1 LFKQK
6 KSIRSGADRC
16 CTKARKQ
23 QTNTLTLVRRSISR
37 SIQLTA
43 LKALATASED
53 YKVNNTWTDTYNR
66 QTHAEEQIL
75 YNHLLQVVQTEQPAE
90 SIDRFRLLFVCGG
103 GYPDRTVAAALE
115 TIAASKYAEQEFKYI
130 LNRCCHILIN
140 RWQPYPAKQKAI
152 PELIAL
158 FELVPKPST
167 SGYSRA
173 IGRLPK
179 LIHQFTA
186 SEQYLTLKRLAQVIT
201 DNSVGTT
208 NGKTPASQALGT
220 LIPRYPYL
228 WSHCLLT
235 DDSNYEQQKIIKKI
249 QAQKQQQFEIDLS
262 QYVAHQVRRAQVAR
276 RFTSI
281 SFGRPIQN
289 IKNPTLLSDPELF
302 FALKQFVGKVEG
314 GNTYKQLA
322 GSFRAGTSETQ
333 SYRSF
338 KNDLYE
344 YLISSISDGPYGK
357 CQFNQKLYKQLQNT
371 FPHSDDRKF
380 NEVLMMRTCSQLL
393 NFLVVES
400 PQRPNHFVFIDL
412 ISNLG
417 PTQTTGLLLKIVLI
431 CDKVKPYLE
440 KRLAILFGHYEFRAP
455 EAVLWLVKA
464 LENLN
469 LALSTNFGGVDL
481 SFLR

>member
-1 LFKQK
+1 M
-6 KSIRSGADRC
+6 
-16 CTKARKQ
+16 
-23 QTNTLTLVRRSISR
+23 
-37 SIQLTA
+37 
-43 LKALATASED
+43 
-53 YKVNNTWTDTYNR
+53 NNTWTDSYNR

-75 YNHLLQVVQTEQPAE
+75 YNHLLEVVQVEQPAE
-90 SIDRFRLLFVCGG
+90 LIARFRTLFVTGS
-103 GYPDRTVAAALE
+103 GYPDRSVAAALE
-115 TIAASKYAEQEFKYI
+115 TIAASKNAEQEFKYI
-130 LNRCCHILIN
+130 LNRCCHIPIN
-140 RWQPYPAKQKAI
+140 RWQPYPGKQAAI

-158 FELVPKPST
+158 FELVPQQ

-173 IGRLPK
+173 SGRVLK
-179 LIHQFTA
+179 LVQQFTE

-201 DNSVGTT
+201 HNSFDST
-208 NGKTPASQALGT
+208 NSKIPATLALGS

-228 WSHCLLT
+228 YSHCLLS
-235 DDSNYEQQKIIKKI
+235 DDSTYEQQKTIKKI

-262 QYVAHQVRRAQVAR
+262 QYVAHQVRKAQAAR
-276 RFTSI
+276 RETSV
-281 SFGRPIQN
+281 SFGRGIHN
-289 IKNPTLLSDPELF
+289 INNPTLLSDPELF

-314 GNTYKQLA
+314 ADTYKQLA
-322 GSFRAGTSETQ
+322 GRFRANTSETQ

-338 KNDLYE
+338 KDDLYE
-344 YLISSISDGPYGK
+344 YLISSVSHERYGK
-357 CQFNQKLYKQLQNT
+357 GQFNQKLYKQLQNT
-371 FPHSDDRKF
+371 FPHSNAQQF
-380 NEVLMMRTCSQLL
+380 NEFLMMRTCSQLL

-400 PQRPNHFVFIDL
+400 PQKPNHFVFVDL

-440 KRLAILFGHYEFRAP
+440 KRLAILFGHYEFRAR
-455 EAVLWLVKA
+455 EGVVWLVKA

>member
-1 LFKQK
+1 M
-6 KSIRSGADRC
+6 
-16 CTKARKQ
+16 
-23 QTNTLTLVRRSISR
+23 
-37 SIQLTA
+37 
-43 LKALATASED
+43 
-53 YKVNNTWTDTYNR
+53 NNTWTDSYNR

-75 YNHLLQVVQTEQPAE
+75 YNHLLEMVQVEQPAE
-90 SIDRFRLLFVCGG
+90 SIDRFRTLFVGSG
-103 GYPDRTVAAALE
+103 GYPDRTVAAALD
-115 TIAASKYAEQEFKYI
+115 TIAASKYAAQDFKYI

-140 RWQPYPAKQKAI
+140 RWQPYPSKQAAI
-152 PELIAL
+152 PELIAV
-158 FELVPKPST
+158 FELVPKPSR
-167 SGYSRA
+167 YSRA
-173 IGRLPK
+173 IAPLPK
-179 LIHQFTA
+179 LVYQFTE

-201 DNSVGTT
+201 HNGTDTT
-208 NGKTPASQALGT
+208 NSKGPASQPLGT

-228 WSHCLLT
+228 WGHCLLT

-249 QAQKQQQFEIDLS
+249 QTQKQQQFEIDLS
-262 QYVAHQVRRAQVAR
+262 QYVAHQVRKAQVAR
-276 RFTSI
+276 RGTSI
-281 SFGRPIQN
+281 SFGRSIQN

-314 GNTYKQLA
+314 PDTYKQLA
-322 GSFRAGTSETQ
+322 GTFRAHISENQ

-344 YLISSISDGPYGK
+344 YLISSISDRSYGK
-357 CQFNQKLYKQLQNT
+357 CQFNQKLYKQLQST
-371 FPHSDDRKF
+371 FPQSDDLKF

-400 PQRPNHFVFIDL
+400 SQRPNHFVFIDL

-417 PTQTTGLLLKIVLI
+417 PTQTTGLLLKIALI

-440 KRLAILFGHYEFRAP
+440 KRLAILFGHYEFRAR
-455 EAVLWLVKA
+455 EGVVWLVKA

-469 LALSTNFGGVDL
+469 LALCTNFGGADL